1 MEIPGAPIDRVDCC
15 TTQEYHIG
23 HQGSICFDKIP
34 AVEDT
39 ASLRSVVGKC
49 RFCEHTIVVKL
60 DKRSGRWTVWSTPP
74 T

>member
-15 TTQEYHIG
+15 TTQEFHIG

-39 ASLRSVVGKC
+39 DSLWSVVGKC
-49 RFCEHTIVVKL
+49 RFCEHTIVLKL

-74 T
+74 I